1 MPAMPRGGRCS
12 CAVITDSSAAVMG
25 SSTVVFSQPDS
36 VEWLVLRASGIAR
49 RRTEEKRAGAFYPL
63 RATTTAA
70 DSPRDA
76 RAAHKRGGSG
86 DMDDR
91 TGVAVVGSINADL
104 AAFGSPLPRPG
115 ETVIGTDFSL
125 VLGGKGANQATAA
138 VRAGA
143 PTYLIG
149 AVGDD
154 FFGGLTLDALAKE
167 GVDVT
172 AVRIVDGLTGIAHIR
187 VDAVSAQN
195 DIMIIPNANHQL
207 SADEVEASLR
217 SLRDHVSVVLV
228 QLEIPLSVV
237 QRVAEVC
244 QDCQLRLVLDPAPAQ
259 PLPPQVW
266 PGVFVV
272 KPNELEAEALTG
284 IPVTD
289 HRSAE
294 QAAGWFLDRGVSVAM
309 ITRGADG
316 VILVGP
322 DGAAEYPAFPA
333 APVDTTAAGDAF
345 CGALGASLARGA
357 PLPEALRRSLAAGAL
372 AVTVRGAST
381 SLPTAEAVDAF
392 LAAQP

>member
-1 MPAMPRGGRCS
+1 MREQH
-12 CAVITDSSAAVMG
+12 T
-25 SSTVVFSQPDS
+25 
-36 VEWLVLRASGIAR
+36 
-49 RRTEEKRAGAFYPL
+49 K
-63 RATTTAA
+63 
-70 DSPRDA
+70 
-76 RAAHKRGGSG
+76 KGGSG

-272 KPNELEAEALTG
+272 KPNELEAEAHTG

-357 PLPEALRRSLAAGAL
+357 LLPEALRRSLAAGAL